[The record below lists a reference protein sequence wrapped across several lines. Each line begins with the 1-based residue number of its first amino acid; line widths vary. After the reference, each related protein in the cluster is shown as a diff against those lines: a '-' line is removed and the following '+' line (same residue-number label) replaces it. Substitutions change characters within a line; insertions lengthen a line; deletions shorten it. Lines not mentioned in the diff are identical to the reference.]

1 MPIVG
6 IVDPIVLVKS
16 IKKIVVVFIFI
27 IVKFKASMRNPLWLP
42 LPLPCNKIWNVDLVV
57 VMHVIS
63 FDFVDIICVQKKI
76 CLQTKS
82 IVG

>member
-1 MPIVG
+1 MSIVG

-76 CLQTKS
+76 CLQT
-82 IVG
+82 

>member
-1 MPIVG
+1 MMVVG
-6 IVDPIVLVKS
+6 
-16 IKKIVVVFIFI
+16 
-27 IVKFKASMRNPLWLP
+27 WLGEGGGA
-42 LPLPCNKIWNVDLVV
+42 LVV